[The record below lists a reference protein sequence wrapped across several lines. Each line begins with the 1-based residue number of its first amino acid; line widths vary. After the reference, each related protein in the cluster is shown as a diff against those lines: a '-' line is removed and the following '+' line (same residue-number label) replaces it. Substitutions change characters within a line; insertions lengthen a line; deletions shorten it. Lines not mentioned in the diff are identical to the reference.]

1 MNKVGYLV
9 LCLVISVAF
18 AAVLF
23 LSKRSLA
30 TIQNQASPASA
41 SLEDAYRA
49 NNLGV
54 ALMEQFKYKEAADTF
69 KHALQLDPKLALAH
83 INLSIAL
90 YYVPDLPASQREAQ
104 NASALVPD
112 APQTYYL
119 LGLIAKQ
126 QTKLNEAISAFQQ
139 VLKIDPNDVGA

>member
-1 MNKVGYLV
+1 MKTNRYLT

-18 AAVLF
+18 APASF

-30 TIQNQASPASA
+30 KLQKQASGAPASR
-41 SLEDAYRA
+41 EDAYRA

-83 INLSIAL
+83 INLTIAL
-90 YYVPDLPASQREAQ
+90 YNLPDLIAAQPEAQ
-104 NASALVPD
+104 NASALVPR
-112 APQTYYL
+112 APQ
-119 LGLIAKQ
+119 
-126 QTKLNEAISAFQQ
+126 
-139 VLKIDPNDVGA
+139 P

>member
-1 MNKVGYLV
+1 MKKVGYLI

-18 AAVLF
+18 APASF

-30 TIQNQASPASA
+30 NLENQASPASA
-41 SLEDAYRA
+41 SREDAYRA

-90 YYVPDLPASQREAQ
+90 YNIPDLPGSEREAQ
-104 NASALVPD
+104 NAGALVPD
-112 APQTYYL
+112 
-119 LGLIAKQ
+119 
-126 QTKLNEAISAFQQ
+126 
-139 VLKIDPNDVGA
+139 